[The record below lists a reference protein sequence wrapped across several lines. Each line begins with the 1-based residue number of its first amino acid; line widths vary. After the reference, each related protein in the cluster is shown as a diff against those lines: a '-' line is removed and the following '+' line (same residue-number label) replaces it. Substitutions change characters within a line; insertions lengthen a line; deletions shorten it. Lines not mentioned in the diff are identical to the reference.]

1 MPLQPSLPAPMK
13 VTLSWGLLQPS
24 ARRAS
29 GGAWDPTCVPVS
41 IPPRLSPALI
51 TPAPSAPAPA
61 QLESLLGGR
70 RAPRLGTPHS
80 CIPPWGRRPALPAS
94 GSLGMQG
101 AGCVSGA
108 QLLDGEPGDSPA
120 VPWDSQPTSPCHS
133 ASRPCPA
140 AWQEVS
146 DSSLRPWGLPGGA
159 RVFLTAGKGRQENL
173 PQLGAA
179 KRPRKPPTGWDHLRF
194 QPRQLPGAGP
204 PA

>member
-1 MPLQPSLPAPMK
+1 MK

-24 ARRAS
+24 ARGAS

-70 RAPRLGTPHS
+70 RAPRLGMPHS
-80 CIPPWGRRPALPAS
+80 YIPPRGPPTRPAGCGQPR
-94 GSLGMQG
+94 G
-101 AGCVSGA
+101 AGSRVCGGA

-120 VPWDSQPTSPCHS
+120 VPWDSQPTSPCHP

-146 DSSLRPWGLPGGA
+146 DSSLGPWGLPGGA
-159 RVFLTAGKGRQENL
+159 RVLLTAGKGRQENL

-194 QPRQLPGAGP
+194 QPRQLPGAEP